1 MDREF
6 LNKLRGKNTLELAH
20 MLAQEFTDSFG
31 EEWGTKEEIVGKLV
45 PKGKAPSWTMLD
57 RNMNVFCRQFY
68 ETREENEDKIN
79 FFDRIRFQLYELPM
93 KLNYKTKE
101 IEEISL
107 TPEKFAENFTTCSLC
122 WRSVLQKPRERKTAL
137 CHLHDI
143 PSSYPEYRRRS
154 RMKKQVEDIRL
165 KLLKSLPALTKL
177 KLEDGINLDEYVK
190 SLCLSEQSPLTQLA
204 KYLQSQM
211 DEIDNKINA
220 SNLHPRAKIRRE
232 N

>member
-1 MDREF
+1 
-6 LNKLRGKNTLELAH
+6 
-20 MLAQEFTDSFG
+20 
-31 EEWGTKEEIVGKLV
+31 
-45 PKGKAPSWTMLD
+45 
-57 RNMNVFCRQFY
+57 
-68 ETREENEDKIN
+68 
-79 FFDRIRFQLYELPM
+79 
-93 KLNYKTKE
+93 
-101 IEEISL
+101 
-107 TPEKFAENFTTCSLC
+107 
-122 WRSVLQKPRERKTAL
+122 
-137 CHLHDI
+137 
-143 PSSYPEYRRRS
+143 
-154 RMKKQVEDIRL
+154 MKKQVEDIRL